1 MNEDASFA
9 VAQAVDE
16 ETWATPTSIPTDD
29 SAVLT
34 TFLPL
39 ATLLVVYGAIL
50 VCSLRPGASDPWSA
64 DTLIARV
71 P

>member
-1 MNEDASFA
+1 MNEGASFA

-16 ETWATPTSIPTDD
+16 VTWATPTSIPTDD

-50 VCSLRPGASDPWSA
+50 LCNLRTAEIDSSAAGAPISRLP
-64 DTLIARV
+64 
-71 P
+71 

>member
-1 MNEDASFA
+1 MNESASFA

-50 VCSLRPGASDPWSA
+50 LCSLRTAELDSSTAS
-64 DTLIARV
+64 TLISRT

>member
-1 MNEDASFA
+1 MNEGASFA
-9 VAQAVDE
+9 VAQAIDE

-34 TFLPL
+34 ALLPL
-39 ATLLVVYGAIL
+39 AMRLVVYGAIL
-50 VCSLRPGASDPWSA
+50 LRSLRAGEVDSSTAS
-64 DTLIARV
+64 TLISRA